1 MSNSGI
7 SCRPIPFSHPIPS
20 NQKCSARLVLIP
32 LSGFLSAK
40 ETINRS
46 NSTVRC
52 QTFSRPAV
60 GKSELSD

>member
-1 MSNSGI
+1 M
-7 SCRPIPFSHPIPS
+7 
-20 NQKCSARLVLIP
+20 IP

-60 GKSELSD
+60 GKSDLSD